1 MQTVIT
7 KTDYNFKNLK
17 SKYEGKVRDVYALNN
32 NNIIVIATDRI
43 SAFDVIMPRGIKYKG
58 QILNQIAVEM
68 LYNTKDIVNNWLISS
83 PDPNVSYGKKCKPL
97 KIEMVVR
104 GYLSGHSYRLYLSLI
119 HI

>member
-17 SKYEGKVRDVYALNN
+17 SKYEGKVRDVYTLNN

-43 SAFDVIMPRGIKYKG
+43 SAFDILMPRGIKYKG

-68 LYNTKDIVNNWLISS
+68 LNKTIDIVNNWLISS
-83 PDPNVSYGKKCKPL
+83 PLILTCHTEKMQTL
-97 KIEMVVR
+97 KN
-104 GYLSGHSYRLYLSLI
+104 
-119 HI
+119 

>member
-7 KTDYNFKNLK
+7 KTDYNFKDLK
-17 SKYEGKVRDVYALNN
+17 SKYEGKVRDVYTLNS

-58 QILNQIAVEM
+58 QILNHGIIWRV
-68 LYNTKDIVNNWLISS
+68 YNN
-83 PDPNVSYGKKCKPL
+83 
-97 KIEMVVR
+97 
-104 GYLSGHSYRLYLSLI
+104 HFLSLI